1 MPTLTGMRNR
11 VYRDLADDNQ
21 VVFTNIQVEDF
32 IRAGIAELNR
42 VAPTER
48 YEDIT
53 PLDQITEYAVD
64 IVRPI
69 RLVIRSY
76 EGSEVGSFPLVEA
89 DDTIYATPWG
99 YRFWQA
105 GEGGMI
111 ELPLSVVQSFVS
123 IEQNAPT
130 FRLYGYGNRDI
141 PYITQELS
149 DPEDPQSP
157 LIEND
162 PETGLNADDEYSV
175 RQYAKS
181 EGFDLLTHD
190 RSLFA
195 QWQGQ
200 TNNTDV
206 SPVMMM
212 NMAASAKAA
221 WNDRRGLIRVLRK
234 DW

>member
-1 MPTLTGMRNR
+1 MPTLTEMRDR

-21 VVFTNIQVEDF
+21 VVFTTLQVDDF

-42 VAPTER
+42 VAPVDR

-53 PLDQITEYAVD
+53 PLDQVTEYAVD
-64 IVRPI
+64 IVRPY
-69 RLVIRSY
+69 RLVVRSY
-76 EGSEVGSFPLVEA
+76 DGNEVGSFPMVDPNDMMYGSL
-89 DDTIYATPWG
+89 WG
-99 YRFWQA
+99 YRFRTA
-105 GEGGMI
+105 GEGGVV
-111 ELPLSVVQSFVS
+111 ELPLSVVQRFVG

-141 PYITQELS
+141 PYITQELA
-149 DPEDPQSP
+149 DPEDPQSE
-157 LIEND
+157 LIDID
-162 PETGLNADDEYSV
+162 PETSLNGDEEYSV
-175 RQYAKS
+175 RQFAKA
-181 EGFDLLTHD
+181 EGFTLLTHD

-212 NMAASAKAA
+212 NMAGMARSE
-221 WNDRRGLIRVLRK
+221 WDSRRGLIRVLRR